1 MSESDNAEKGR
12 SWLERVASSPTLV
25 LAMAVVTVLS
35 VIVAI
40 VLPLEIWAASRSG
53 RDLVYAVNPIY
64 TRVVTAGQSSEIS
77 VQYHGSSLGD
87 TNVTAAQVAIWNRGK
102 ESIQPEDILQTI
114 TIRTDPPSPIL
125 EASIRTESRDV
136 IGLVLGNASSSFASG
151 ELPISWRILER
162 NDGASI
168 QLVYLGSD
176 SVRISVGGVVTGI
189 GEPKR
194 LEVGVKPQSPYQE
207 AYNTKKANTIS
218 GIFGL
223 LGGVVLLLYVLNDMR
238 SGRRING
245 FDYLMF
251 PVCVIVIGVAIW
263 FITRPGPMLPPFGF

>member
-1 MSESDNAEKGR
+1 MSESDSTNNGR
-12 SWLERVASSPTLV
+12 GWLERIGSSPTLV
-25 LAMAVVTVLS
+25 LIMAVVTVLS

-40 VLPLEIWAASRSG
+40 VVPLEIWAASRSG

-87 TNVTAAQVAIWNRGK
+87 SNVTAVQVAIWNRGK
-102 ESIQPEDILQTI
+102 ESIQQEDILQAI
-114 TIRTDPPSPIL
+114 TIRTDPPSPIW
-125 EASIRTESRDV
+125 EASARTKSRDV
-136 IGLVLGNASSSFASG
+136 IGLVLGNSSSSFANV
-151 ELPISWRILER
+151 ELPISWRILEK

-176 SVRISVGGVVTGI
+176 NVRISVGGVVKGV

-207 AYNTKKANTIS
+207 AYNTKRANTVG
-218 GIFGL
+218 GIIAL
-223 LGGVVLLLYVLNDMR
+223 AGGVFFCSLYSMGCADSGVLR
-238 SGRRING
+238 
-245 FDYLMF
+245 
-251 PVCVIVIGVAIW
+251 
-263 FITRPGPMLPPFGF
+263 GPTTQCCWHPC